1 MQVNKYER
9 AAQQESV
16 LPGGYG
22 MNQEEL
28 KKRLKGCE
36 KVLIGLG
43 EEWKL
48 LPEQS
53 DERREQ
59 ISRAYQALYDLIKD
73 KDYFI
78 ITMATDAKIYD
89 TSLGSSLELAEISD
103 QEEQIVLS
111 CQGADEEMLARLDRV
126 FPKKEVHRD
135 SRRERIVAPCGN
147 ETWRQCSLACTKDI
161 WEPGEI
167 PDDIC
172 PHCGAPLTGNTMK
185 AQVYIEEGYLPQWER
200 YTRWLA
206 GTLNRE
212 TMILELGAG
221 FGSPGIIRFPF
232 EKTAYLNQKAFFCR
246 VHRKFPQII
255 EELAGRSAGILQ
267 DSVEWMAAYCLQGIC
282 EQ

>member
-1 MQVNKYER
+1 MDHR
-9 AAQQESV
+9 D
-16 LPGGYG
+16 
-22 MNQEEL
+22 
-28 KKRLKGCE
+28 KGILE
-36 KVLIGLG
+36 DLEKAGKVLVGIGA
-43 EEWKL
+43 EWKAEREPEIFKAYEALAGL
-48 LPEQS
+48 LEG
-53 DERREQ
+53 
-59 ISRAYQALYDLIKD
+59 
-73 KDYFI
+73 KDYFVV
-78 ITMATDAKIYD
+78 TTNTDALIYE
-89 TSLGSSLELAEISD
+89 SSLNP
-103 QEEQIVLS
+103 
-111 CQGADEEMLARLDRV
+111 G
-126 FPKKEVHRD
+126 
-135 SRRERIVAPCGN
+135 RIVAPCGN

-172 PHCGAPLTGNTMK
+172 PHCGAPLTGNTIK